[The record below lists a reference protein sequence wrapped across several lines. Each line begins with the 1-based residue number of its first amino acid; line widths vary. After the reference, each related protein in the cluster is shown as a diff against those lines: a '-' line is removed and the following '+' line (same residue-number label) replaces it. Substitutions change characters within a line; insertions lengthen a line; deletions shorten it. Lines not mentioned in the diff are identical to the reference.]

1 MLHGGKSFKNLLFLM
16 RGKDKSQQG
25 LSRSQHG
32 EEGEIVT
39 GFQQIAKK
47 TRVTRGD
54 TDQKRCGTMCGRQAD
69 RTRAAKRRYRPG
81 FCTHTISY
89 DR

>member
-54 TDQKRCGTMCGRQAD
+54 TDQKRC
-69 RTRAAKRRYRPG
+69 
-81 FCTHTISY
+81 
-89 DR
+89 